1 MQYLYREENY
11 KEVRNMSK
19 KESKKERAIKK
30 ARELGKKYEG
40 LYIGCSESSF
50 AAICDALREE
60 TGIELFTP
68 EEQDKIFTAMVGLQG
83 GVGGSA
89 RGSCGAVT
97 GSSFCVSLA
106 SGIGRKEQLGDKFTL
121 TIPCENVRNSVADKF
136 QGEYGSI
143 CCHDICFK
151 KFGKSFDFTRPE
163 IIKEFLSNSRGNPM
177 CTSETCTISKG
188 AAWAVEKICDMK
200 GIK

>member
-1 MQYLYREENY
+1 
-11 KEVRNMSK
+11 MSN
-19 KESKKERAIKK
+19 KESKKERAIQK
-30 ARELGKKYEG
+30 ARELAKKYEG

-60 TGIELFTP
+60 AGIELFTP

-106 SGIGRKEQLGDKFTL
+106 SGIGRKEQLEDKFTL
-121 TIPCENVRNSVADKF
+121 VVPCENVRNGVTEKF
-136 QGEYGSI
+136 
-143 CCHDICFK
+143 CFK

-177 CTSETCTISKG
+177 CTSETCTIAKG
-188 AAWAVEKICDMK
+188 AAWAVEKICEMK
-200 GIK
+200 GID